1 MASLNFRMGLSIWEL
16 SKIITSES
24 YFRAR
29 YHCLHSINF
38 KGVDP
43 DYTSKACRF
52 TLLLVTDASV
62 WLARTEQCL
71 EQNGIPRDRGTSVAC
86 SFLSDDVYV
95 QAMQLPLTVNERF
108 AEFAKMFAERYS
120 LVESTLDTRAK
131 FIFRRQL
138 PG

>member
-1 MASLNFRMGLSIWEL
+1 MFVFNYKAFVVKEIKVDTGIVQEIFFRG
-16 SKIITSES
+16 
-24 YFRAR
+24 RPR
-29 YHCLHSINF
+29 
-38 KGVDP
+38 
-43 DYTSKACRF
+43 
-52 TLLLVTDASV
+52 TDASV

-95 QAMQLPLTVNERF
+95 QVMQLPLTVNERF

-120 LVESTLDTRAK
+120 LVESTLDARAK